1 MDENPM
7 GKASSYPDSFDPNIL
22 VALPRSTNRK
32 LLGLEKPLPF
42 SGKDIWYAYELSWLN
57 KQGLPLVAIGRFTF
71 PCNSP
76 NLIESKSFKLFLNS
90 LNQEKFNDRQ
100 EVIEK
105 LIEYLSQCSGGKVKV
120 ELFDL
125 NKSVELIES
134 PYGISIDDLAVTIN
148 DYHPNSSLLLI
159 DENNIIE
166 ESLYSDLFKSNC
178 PVTDQPDWG
187 SMSISY
193 KGPAIS
199 HEGLLA
205 YLVSY
210 RLHNDY
216 HENCVEKIFVD
227 IQHKCKPQELTVQA
241 NFLRRGGLDI
251 NPIRSNS
258 KEKIKSLPRFIRQ

>member
-1 MDENPM
+1 M
-7 GKASSYPDSFDPNIL
+7 GKDSSYPDSFDPNLL
-22 VALPRSTNRK
+22 VALPRSTNRTK
-32 LLGLEKPLPF
+32 LGLDEALPF
-42 SGKDIWYAYELSWLN
+42 TGEDIWHAYELSWLN
-57 KQGLPLVAIGRFTF
+57 HQGMPLVAIGRFSF
-71 PCNSP
+71 PCHSP

-100 EVIEK
+100 QVIGVLQEH
-105 LIEYLSQCSGGKVKV
+105 LSKCSGEKVTI
-120 ELFDL
+120 ELLDL
-125 NKSVELIES
+125 NDSAELIKS
-134 PYGISIDDLAVTIN
+134 PAGISLDDLNVTIN
-148 DYHPNSSLLLI
+148 DYHPNLTLLFA
-159 DENNIIE
+159 DEDNIVE
-166 ESLYSDLFKSNC
+166 EYLYSDLFKSNC

-210 RLHNDY
+210 RLHSDY

-227 IQHKCKPQELTVQA
+227 IQKTCKPQELTVQA

-251 NPIRSNS
+251 NPIRSS
-258 KEKIKSLPRFIRQ
+258 SEEKLRTLSRFVRQ